1 MKKIVYPKGLKL
13 TQNLSEYE
21 LETYEVTIEQNVQG
35 YGYDSV
41 LVFPDIYL
49 FSKLSTLSIEANR
62 DKWMEMARFITS
74 KFGDNEDIRVIFLGS
89 SSAELFK
96 NGNDWEVLTH
106 SSDLVEELDPNLIT
120 LTFLLSDNREY
131 FRLVSQLKLVCVSSY
146 NVDFFENFK
155 TKKNLEKL
163 LGLLEDGYKVDSFRF
178 QYESCMSELED
189 VRRQLNDLKDF
200 LKEKEIQSKL
210 SESTLSNAHDTAR
223 VQKLK
228 LEEIKRENKLLNST
242 QLELQQ
248 LLEESNSLKG
258 NYEHRIKELESAIKE
273 LKSELDKKCNTIEEY
288 AFKNSDLEARLSDT
302 SSLTESSKLEVE
314 KFKHEVKLY
323 SQEIERET
331 DAKNKLIKTNTELRE
346 QLVEANCKVEHCE
359 SDIVKLSVLSDS
371 YSASLDELR
380 LIIKNYE
387 SVELEKN
394 AIQHD
399 YRFAIKSYEN
409 ALIELHK
416 IREAFNDA
424 KRTLA
429 TSDDVQHK
437 QGIEI
442 YSLQQQIATKNR
454 TLKTEQERS
463 LNLEKAIEKQT
474 LHYKSLTAKIDEKES
489 EHKMFV
495 DRQAKQVINL
505 EEENKSLLEQL
516 SSNQLAF
523 ATSLENKSR
532 NIERLQTEKKET
544 LSKLIVVSRDNTKL
558 NNRFSKL
565 KLDYNIMSYEKF
577 LLERELDASSSLFG
591 RAKGALLSIKNFRRK
606 GAIESRQQDTSQIAT
621 SEYFDIEWYLRTYSD
636 VKESGI
642 NPAEHYLLFGATEA
656 RMPSPHFDTIWYLE
670 RYPDVKESGINPLLH
685 FIKYGQ
691 SEGRVSSPKLLERV
705 GFEKK

>member
-314 KFKHEVKLY
+314 KFKHEVKLC